1 MDNKILFPGKSL
13 SHLPTELILKIG
25 SWLNPSDLAN
35 LSGVN
40 IRFFG
45 IIESSDT
52 LWKDALEH
60 YGLKSDSYIAQTIRG
75 NLA

>member
-45 IIESSDT
+45 IIESSDK

-60 YGLKSDSYIAQTIRG
+60 YGLKCDSYIAQTIRG